1 MKGEFEVRVVV
12 KRLPLSRVAIRAL
25 QQLERYDVIVFTS
38 KHARIFF
45 EQELRS
51 RGISLPRD
59 RVIQVG
65 PRNDLLKKAL
75 TGKRILFPRS
85 ALAPS
90 DVIRKLRSIH
100 SIVRVVLLYTAE
112 GKPLSH
118 SEKKRLQQGGIQQ
131 LYFKSP
137 SGVHGLI
144 RQFRGNARAHILSI
158 PARCI
163 GLTTAR
169 AAREAGFV
177 KVFTT

>member
-1 MKGEFEVRVVV
+1 MKGELEVRVVV
-12 KRLPLSRVAIRAL
+12 KPLPLSRTAVNAL
-25 QQLERYDVIVFTS
+25 LHIERYNVIIFTS
-38 KHARIFF
+38 KHARTFF
-45 EQELRS
+45 ERELRK
-51 RGISLPRD
+51 RAISLPRD

-90 DVIRKLRSIH
+90 DVIRKLRAIR
-100 SIVRVVLLYTAE
+100 SIVHVIPLYTAE
-112 GKPLSH
+112 GEPLSRA
-118 SEKKRLQQGGIQQ
+118 EKKRLQQGGVQQ

-144 RQFRGNARAHILSI
+144 RQFRGSVRRHILSI

-163 GLTTAR
+163 GETTAA
-169 AAREAGFV
+169 AARKAGFK
-177 KVFTT
+177 KVFIR

>member
-1 MKGEFEVRVVV
+1 MRGEFEVRVVV
-12 KRLPLSRVAIRAL
+12 KPLPLSRAAVNAL
-25 QQLERYDVIVFTS
+25 QHLERYDVLIFTS
-38 KHARIFF
+38 KRARAFF
-45 EQELRS
+45 EQELQK

-85 ALAPS
+85 AIAPS
-90 DVIRKLRSIH
+90 DVIRKLRAIR
-100 SIVRVVLLYTAE
+100 SIVHVIPLYTAE

-118 SEKKRLQQGGIQQ
+118 AEKKRLQQGSVRQ

-137 SGVHGLI
+137 SGIHGLI
-144 RQFRGNARAHILSI
+144 RQFRGSVRTRMLSI

-163 GLTTAR
+163 GETTAA
-169 AAREAGFV
+169 AARKAGFK
-177 KVFTT
+177 KVFIR